1 MNDKWKQLDEQLVA
15 LARVRYRYDVLNPIN
30 TQEEYET
37 FLAHNGAY
45 NPQFKYNTVDVS
57 DEIQALKQLDI
68 PTNTALGELFSLIRD
83 DLLEEAKALQQL
95 GTDTFLVSKAY
106 GELSNEE
113 LASIYQLLA
122 ELYEEQQLAPDE
134 ETVSATAFG
143 KRIEEKLQQYSLDGW
158 TITYSPHA
166 LSRASIS
173 KDTKIIT
180 IKEDERFT
188 EKDIQKLLIHEIETH
203 VLRWQN
209 GVMQPYSIFSVGTHQ
224 YLATEEGLAWYNE
237 TSQSVANEYA
247 LRGFAIMALASHLA
261 KTKSFADIYKSIQP
275 HVQDDE
281 KAYRIVT
288 RVKRGLGDTSKPGG
302 YLKDHTYYQGAK
314 QIESFVANGGNITDL
329 YAGKITIEDIQ
340 LLSENIIKPAQILP
354 EFLK

>member
-1 MNDKWKQLDEQLVA
+1 MNDTWKELDAQLVT
-15 LARVRYRYDVLNPIN
+15 LARVRYRYDILNPIN
-30 TQEEYET
+30 TQEEYDI

-68 PTNTALGELFSLIRD
+68 PTSTALGMLFSLIRD
-83 DLLEEAKALQQL
+83 DLLEEAQALQHV
-95 GTDTFLVSKAY
+95 GTDTFLVSKTY
-106 GELSNEE
+106 GELSQEE
-113 LASIYQLLA
+113 LDDINQLLA
-122 ELYEEQQLAPDE
+122 TFEQEQEPSVDE
-134 ETVSATAFG
+134 KTFSATVFG
-143 KRIEEKLQQYSLDGW
+143 KRIEKKLQQYALDGW

-166 LSRASIS
+166 LSRTSIS
-173 KDTKIIT
+173 KDSKIIT
-180 IKEDERFT
+180 IKEDEQFT
-188 EKDIQKLLIHEIETH
+188 EKDMQKLLIHEIETH
-203 VLRWQN
+203 VLRWHN
-209 GVMQPYSIFSVGTHQ
+209 GMMQPYSIFSVGTHQ

-237 TSQSVANEYA
+237 TAQCVANEHA

-261 KTKSFADIYKSIQP
+261 KTKGFAEIFKIIQP

-281 KAYRIVT
+281 KTYRIVT

-314 QIESFVANGGNITDL
+314 QIEAFVANGGNITDL

-340 LLSENIIKPAQILP
+340 LCSEQIIKPAQILP